1 MEKCFAIQSPG
12 TEKPTVDNQRSPN
25 KQLEEGSVAPP
36 IISNNKNENNHPT
49 GMSLLDVED
58 EEKDEKS
65 LTESENSECKMWQYT
80 TNEIEQLQKGKLNLQ
95 TAHFILPI

>member
-1 MEKCFAIQSPG
+1 
-12 TEKPTVDNQRSPN
+12 
-25 KQLEEGSVAPP
+25 
-36 IISNNKNENNHPT
+36 
-49 GMSLLDVED
+49 MSLLDVED
-58 EEKDEKS
+58 EDKDEKS

>member
-12 TEKPTVDNQRSPN
+12 TEKPSDDLQQSPS
-25 KQLEEGSVAPP
+25 KQLEEEAIVPP
-36 IISNNKNENNHPT
+36 VTSNNKNENNHPT

-80 TNEIEQLQKGKLNLQ
+80 TNEIEQHQKGNK
-95 TAHFILPI
+95 AHTIYTI